1 MTSPT
6 KERGFTKFTMGIGP
20 LLICG
25 FAVPVSNSM
34 IFAALSDLQDKYGF
48 SNAGLGLIA
57 ASGFLTS
64 LIVQLFLAPYA
75 DRGKPKRFVLAALIL
90 AAIGSAM
97 FAFGN
102 TLWMFVAARAITGA
116 SLGTSGPAIRA
127 IAANID
133 TARAA
138 ERLGRLRGMELAGF
152 TGGPLIGALLIGP
165 FGLRGAFLVFA
176 CLALAAFFIV
186 LPRHLPS
193 LPTTGESNR
202 LSLELLKLRPVRAA
216 ALASL
221 TLFIPVGVYDALW
234 DRYVTDRGGTN
245 AMVGMTFLLYTI
257 PFILLGAAG
266 GRLADKRG
274 AARMTVIGIFMTV
287 PLVFVYGLLN
297 SAWLLVGFAV
307 VEGVIGAL
315 TIPAAQSLMA
325 QVAPKGR
332 ASAAQGLSGAGD
344 LTAGVLMSLIAPVL
358 YGSSE
363 SVARG
368 GMITF
373 GFAAAMMAICGT
385 AVALMLRPTADS
397 RSATN

>member
-1 MTSPT
+1 MNNSQQ
-6 KERGFTKFTMGIGP
+6 ERGLAKFTIGIGP

-57 ASGFLTS
+57 ASGFLAS

-102 TLWMFVAARAITGA
+102 ALWVFVAARAITGA

-138 ERLGRLRGMELAGF
+138 ERLGRLRGIELAGF

-176 CLALAAFFIV
+176 VLALAAFFIV

-193 LPTTGESNR
+193 LPTTGASNR

-221 TLFIPVGVYDALW
+221 TLFIPVGIYDALW

-245 AMVGMTFLLYTI
+245 SMVGMTFLLYTI

-368 GMITF
+368 GLITF
-373 GFAAAMMAICGT
+373 GFAAALMAICGT
-385 AVALMLRPTADS
+385 VVALMLRPTTVTS
-397 RSATN
+397 TSEQ